1 MSARPPTD
9 PHARLDATPALERV
23 LSRVGHALSTT
34 IAVHGLATVVALTL
48 AWIGWCWFA
57 DFVLRVPYAVRVVHL
72 VAAIVVPCLAA
83 WHFVVRPWKRR
94 PERAGLAM
102 LVERSERSL
111 GELFVSAVELQRSSR
126 PSGDPERIREVLAD
140 AERRASALAL
150 SPELARVVDR
160 RPALVRGGLAALCVV
175 LGVFAATR
183 SVEHTRIFFARLAG
197 GTTAWP
203 QRTHL
208 FVSIPV
214 APERANVTV
223 AATEIAVRVAR
234 GVDLPVLV
242 RAEGVVP
249 EEVVLALS
257 GGEEIALSES
267 SDGEFR
273 AVLRALQED
282 FSFHV
287 AGGDDPHGDKTVSVT
302 VLEPPDLAGLAIR
315 IVPPAYT
322 GLPERLER
330 DHDVRVPA
338 GSKLAITILPYPADA
353 RGEAR
358 ILPEDRALEL
368 VPVPFPTTDEPGG
381 PTEPGLGFE
390 LVAERSLR
398 YRFRLTD
405 STGLENP
412 DPGLFAVEVAEDRP
426 PEVEWIFP
434 GRSDFETVRTGELR
448 IVARAED
455 DFGLRSLA
463 WRATRSTLGANA
475 PATASPGESHGAPNA
490 DSTGVTDGS
499 VGAELERLVAP
510 PRGANSGATS
520 PRREAALGT
529 ARLAAKALVPAGVEL
544 VDGEQLVLVVTA
556 ADDRPDTGTEADEK
570 RWAKSAALRVRIITD
585 EEFLR
590 RLQDRLSRVRVQV
603 GELEELARAKQ
614 KRVSELVAALES
626 DAPGSAASAGE
637 LAALL
642 SGVRRVQV
650 DAEGVTRELAA
661 ITEGVLYAR
670 LEESAGAL
678 LELLD
683 AANARATS
691 REFRAEVWRDL
702 RVALGDGRA
711 GAANGLAPALVGL
724 VDAAREISHVDF
736 TTAASRA
743 ETASEAVD
751 LGEVHAALLECAT
764 AQANGQA
771 HIEEL
776 LARLVEWDDF
786 QSVVSLAREILARQK
801 SLLDRTRSS
810 AQEK

>member
-9 PHARLDATPALERV
+9 PHARLEATPALERV
-23 LSRVGHALSTT
+23 LARVGHALSTT
-34 IAVHGLATVVALTL
+34 IAVHGLATVVALTVG
-48 AWIGWCWFA
+48 WIGWCWFA

-72 VAAIVVPCLAA
+72 VAAVVVPCVAT
-83 WHFVVRPWKRR
+83 WHFVIRPWKRR

-111 GELFVSAVELQRSSR
+111 GELFVSAVELQRSPR

-140 AERRASALAL
+140 AERRASALAAT
-150 SPELARVVDR
+150 PELARVVDR
-160 RPALVRGGLAALCVV
+160 RPALVRGGLAALCVA
-175 LGVFAATR
+175 LCVFAATR
-183 SVEHTRIFFARLAG
+183 SAEHTRIFFARLAG

-223 AATEIAVRVAR
+223 GATDIAVRVAR

-267 SDGEFR
+267 SEGEFR

-287 AGGDDPHGDKTVSVT
+287 SGGDDPRGDKTVTVT

-322 GLPERLER
+322 GMPERLER

-338 GSKLAITILPYPADA
+338 GSKLAIAILPHPADA
-353 RGEAR
+353 HGEAR
-358 ILPEDRALEL
+358 ILPDDRAIEL
-368 VPVPFPTTDEPGG
+368 VPTPFPKTDEPNG

-390 LVAERSLR
+390 LVAEQSLR

-405 STGLENP
+405 ATGLENP

-448 IVARAED
+448 VVARAED

-463 WRATRSTLGANA
+463 WRATRSTLGASGA
-475 PATASPGESHGAPNA
+475 SGASQDATGDA
-490 DSTGVTDGS
+490 DGS
-499 VGAELERLVAP
+499 VGAELARLPAP
-510 PRGANSGATS
+510 PRSASAGAAAT
-520 PRREAALGT
+520 RREAALGT
-529 ARLAAKALVPAGVEL
+529 ARLAVDALVPTGTEL

-556 ADDRPDTGTEADEK
+556 ADDRPDTGTAADEK

-614 KRVSELVAALES
+614 KRVSELIAALES

-650 DAEGVTRELAA
+650 DADGVTRELAA

-683 AANARATS
+683 AANAQATS

-724 VDAAREISHVDF
+724 VDSAREISHVDF
-736 TTAASRA
+736 TTAANRVA
-743 ETASEAVD
+743 AASEAVD
-751 LGEVHAALLECAT
+751 LDVVHAALLECAT